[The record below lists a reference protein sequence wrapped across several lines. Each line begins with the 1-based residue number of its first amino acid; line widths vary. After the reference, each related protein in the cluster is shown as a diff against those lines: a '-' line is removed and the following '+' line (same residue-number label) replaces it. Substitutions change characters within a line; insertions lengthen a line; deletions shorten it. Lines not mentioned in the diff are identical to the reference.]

1 MLFLKP
7 GGTGRMASEAA
18 FMMQTDDRV
27 PGVRHQADAETK
39 RTVYLRIVKAQS
51 LWAAGAT
58 LCLINPLLSV
68 CFILLVQLI
77 YAFALRGSL
86 LRKIIG

>member
-1 MLFLKP
+1 M
-7 GGTGRMASEAA
+7 GGR
-18 FMMQTDDRV
+18 R
-27 PGVRHQADAETK
+27 K
-39 RTVYLRIVKAQS
+39 
-51 LWAAGAT
+51 T
-58 LCLINPLLSV
+58 LCLISPLLSV